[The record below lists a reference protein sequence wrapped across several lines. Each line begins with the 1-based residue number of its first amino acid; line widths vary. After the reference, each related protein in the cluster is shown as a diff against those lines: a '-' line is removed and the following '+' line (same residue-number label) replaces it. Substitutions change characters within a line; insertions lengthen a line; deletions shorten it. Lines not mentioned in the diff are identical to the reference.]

1 MTKITN
7 HTEVTIIG
15 GGPGGLSAAYELV
28 NQGISVSLIDE
39 NSLLGGQFLR
49 QLNPEFIKNKKTYY
63 YFTKKAY
70 IIWKIIS
77 LILFF
82 FPKIGHGM
90 KKNNE

>member
-49 QLNPEFIKNKKTYY
+49 QLTPKFIKNKKTYFDINIKEY
-63 YFTKKAY
+63 NQLLN
-70 IIWKIIS
+70 
-77 LILFF
+77 LI
-82 FPKIGHGM
+82 
-90 KKNNE
+90 NNP